1 MNSEQ
6 IAGLI
11 WAAAILVGLGLL
23 VMAFRA
29 RKRGGAYRAGMIGAT
44 WGWQSQDKRRALEII
59 EEEKAEARDP
69 EFAEGEGPDVPS
81 TTRLGAPGS
90 DRRGAPGA
98 RESTSPRG
106 R

>member
-11 WAAAILVGLGLL
+11 WAGAILAGAALL

-29 RKRGGAYRAGMIGAT
+29 RKRGGAYRSAMMGAT
-44 WGWQSQDKRRALEII
+44 WGWQSQDKRKALEII

-69 EFAEGEGPDVPS
+69 EFAEGEGPEEEER
-81 TTRLGAPGS
+81 TRNGPATRP
-90 DRRGAPGA
+90 
-98 RESTSPRG
+98 
-106 R
+106 

>member
-11 WAAAILVGLGLL
+11 WAGAILALVILL

-44 WGWQSQDKRRALEII
+44 WEFQSQDKRKALELI
-59 EEEKAEARDP
+59 EEERAEARDP
-69 EFAEGEGPDVPS
+69 EFATGTGPEDEDEG
-81 TTRLGAPGS
+81 
-90 DRRGAPGA
+90 
-98 RESTSPRG
+98 REAKK
-106 R
+106 